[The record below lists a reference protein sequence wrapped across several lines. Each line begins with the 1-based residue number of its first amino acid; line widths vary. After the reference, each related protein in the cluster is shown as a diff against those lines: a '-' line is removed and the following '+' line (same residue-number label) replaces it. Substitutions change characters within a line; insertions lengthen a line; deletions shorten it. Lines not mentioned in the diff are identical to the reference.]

1 MGMFLN
7 IRFGGETLNVDLRQV
22 EREVNTYGA
31 EVTRRAQL
39 VLDTEGKNATG
50 NLRDNIEHKVR
61 YDDNGNV
68 SIVWPM
74 ETAPYWQFVEK
85 GVRGAIDETKAPN
98 SPFKFGSGSGP
109 VGGLR
114 PAIRQWINDKP
125 VGQWRDLKTGRFM
138 SYDTMAKRISRKVY
152 LHGIAPTPFLGPS
165 IRELFAN
172 YKRRLEKAYA
182 SDISVAVGSW
192 LAKQENKIFKLKF

>member
-7 IRFGGETLNVDLRQV
+7 IKFGGDILKVDLRQV
-22 EREVNTYGA
+22 EREVDTYGA

-39 VLDTEGKNATG
+39 VLEEEGKNATG
-50 NLRDNIEHKVR
+50 NLSLNIQHEVR
-61 YDDNGNV
+61 YDENGNV
-68 SIVWPM
+68 SIAWPM
-74 ETAPYWQFVEK
+74 ATAPYWQFVEK
-85 GVRGAIDETKAPN
+85 GVRGAINDAKAPN

-109 VGGLR
+109 AGGLR

-125 VGQWRDLKTGRFM
+125 ISQWRDLTTGRFM

-152 LHGIAPTPFLGPS
+152 LYGIAPTPFLGPS

-172 YKRRLEKAYA
+172 YKRRLERAYA
-182 SDISVAVGSW
+182 SDISIALGSW
-192 LAKQENKIFKLKF
+192 LEKRENKIFKLKF